1 VSGEKVG
8 VKTTAKIIAVNFHV
22 GDQVRKGDVLL
33 GLETDKLDND
43 IAKQK
48 GLIQAAE
55 EEWEK
60 LGRLAEFSQRQY
72 EAARAKAEAE
82 LAQAAE
88 EVRQAKAKHAGN
100 VRLAELELNNA
111 LSEEAQLRRLVAK
124 GAEAAANLVKAS
136 TRAREA
142 KEKLDQVR
150 LPVDEGRLEVLRRA
164 LTVIEKD
171 YALRAA
177 DLEIKRGLK
186 RSEMEAARRDLAN
199 RELEREQTVIRAHVD
214 GIVTWGHLR
223 VGDLLAAGKPVF
235 AIAQQKGLRID
246 IPVPT
251 KDVAH
256 LKVGM
261 TARIKLDAFEYQQYG
276 VMEGKVIFISP
287 DSEVP
292 DGQRGSV

>member
-1 VSGEKVG
+1 MSGEKVG